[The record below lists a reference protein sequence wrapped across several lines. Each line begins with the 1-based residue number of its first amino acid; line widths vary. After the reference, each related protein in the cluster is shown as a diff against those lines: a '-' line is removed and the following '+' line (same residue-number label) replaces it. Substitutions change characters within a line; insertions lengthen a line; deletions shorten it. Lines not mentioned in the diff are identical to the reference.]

1 MPLRYTGVKM
11 PMESATT
18 YQARNPQGG
27 SIAVQI
33 SHEVLRDYGEARA
46 KDKGV
51 EKYDAGQILD
61 GTKVTVRGS
70 DFE

>member
-1 MPLRYTGVKM
+1 MPLRYTGLKT

-18 YQARNPQGG
+18 YHARNPQGG
-27 SIAVQI
+27 SIAVI
-33 SHEVLRDYGEARA
+33 SHDALRDYGEALA

-51 EKYDAGQILD
+51 EKYDAGQTLD